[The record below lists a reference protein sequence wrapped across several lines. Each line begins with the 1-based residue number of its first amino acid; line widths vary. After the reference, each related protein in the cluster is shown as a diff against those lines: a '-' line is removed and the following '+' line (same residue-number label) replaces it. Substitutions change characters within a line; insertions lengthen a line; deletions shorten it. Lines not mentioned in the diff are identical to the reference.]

1 MPSTQ
6 QFQEYPTLNQLLKP
20 QQLAALL
27 GVPTSFIYDR
37 TRQNAP
43 DPIPHFKL
51 GKYVRFDLAQV
62 QEWLVER
69 TR

>member
-1 MPSTQ
+1 M
-6 QFQEYPTLNQLLKP
+6 NQLLKP
-20 QQLAALL
+20 QEVAALL
-27 GVPTSFIYDR
+27 GVPTSFVYDR
-37 TRQNAP
+37 TRQNAS

-62 QEWLVER
+62 QEWLAER

>member
-1 MPSTQ
+1 M
-6 QFQEYPTLNQLLKP
+6 NHLLKP
-20 QQLAALL
+20 HELAHLL
-27 GVPTSFIYDR
+27 GVPVSFVYDR
-37 TRQNAP
+37 SRQNSS

-62 QEWLVER
+62 QEWLAER